1 MFVGKILANEQVVE
15 TVGIKEGDFIVLMV
29 TSGAPKPK
37 PAPVAAAPVAK
48 PVAPA
53 TTRSSANATGASGAS
68 GESALVTGAA
78 YEDAVSRI
86 TEMGFTRENAVKA
99 LRASFNNPDRAVEY
113 LTSVP

>member
-1 MFVGKILANEQVVE
+1 VE
-15 TVGIKEGDFIVLMV
+15 NVGIKEGDFIVLMV

-37 PAPVAAAPVAK
+37 PAPAVAVAPVQPSP
-48 PVAPA
+48 PVGAH
-53 TTRSSANATGASGAS
+53 SGVANVAGAS

-78 YEDAVSRI
+78 YEEAVSRI

-113 LTSVP
+113 LTSVPKIKV